1 MHGSSV
7 SVLFLKKSAV
17 TKENVVHINQNL
29 PLFLNFYFTTVILGN
44 QLGSIEDYSYC
55 WFSPAFNWWTGR
67 TMCSSGRVSSLEL
80 TACPCTL
87 SLYLHLRP
95 SFVTN
100 VLFLSSKMGMKITIF
115 SYLSWGNF
123 EQQIF
128 SDINIL
134 RNMQHLRV
142 FLVSCESK
150 MIKTAKA
157 G

>member
-1 MHGSSV
+1 M
-7 SVLFLKKSAV
+7 
-17 TKENVVHINQNL
+17 VHINQNL
-29 PLFLNFYFTTVILGN
+29 PLFLNFSFTTVTLGN

-55 WFSPAFNWWTGR
+55 WFSPAFHWWTGR
-67 TMCSSGRVSSLEL
+67 TMCSSGRVNSLEL

-115 SYLSWGNF
+115 SYLFWGNF

-134 RNMQHLRV
+134 KYAIFTRISCVLWVQNDQN
-142 FLVSCESK
+142 CESWIVTSLTVVFMNSFLSVK
-150 MIKTAKA
+150 S
-157 G
+157 